1 MPFLINGALFSFDI
15 SLNAFMP
22 NHMMA
27 PDKMKICDLANTSL
41 MEVLSTD
48 TTLLLNLVRHFLSV
62 VVLCLSPRI
71 CIYC

>member
-27 PDKMKICDLANTSL
+27 PDKKKY
-41 MEVLSTD
+41 V
-48 TTLLLNLVRHFLSV
+48 TLPTHPEKKYTFD
-62 VVLCLSPRI
+62 
-71 CIYC
+71 